1 MTKTFMVAALAAVAP
16 LALAAPVLAQTR
28 AVATQAIVVDTGR
41 IFNECTAC
49 RAAQAQLKSQA
60 DALQAR
66 QRTLAAPLQTE
77 AQALDAAGKA
87 LGGKPADA
95 ALQARA
101 TAFQQRQQAAQAEL
115 ARGEEGFNRN
125 RQFVAQ
131 QIGQRLN
138 PIIVATMKARGANVA
153 VDPQSVL
160 AYEPGLDVTADVL
173 AQLNT
178 QLPTVSVTAPPAAA
192 TAQPARPATQGR

>member
-1 MTKTFMVAALAAVAP
+1 MTRITLAASLAVIAP
-16 LALAAPVLAQTR
+16 LALAATPLLAQTR

-41 IFNECTAC
+41 IFAECTAC
-49 RAAQAQLKSQA
+49 KAAQTQLKAQA
-60 DALQAR
+60 DALQTR
-66 QRTLAAPLQTE
+66 QQALAGPLRTEGQALQT
-77 AQALDAAGKA
+77 AANA
-87 LGGKPADA
+87 LGGKEPDA
-95 ALQARA
+95 ALKARA
-101 TAFQQRQQAAQAEL
+101 NAFQQRQQAAQAEL

-173 AQLNT
+173 TQLNT
-178 QLPTVSVTAPPAAA
+178 QLPSVSVTAPAA
-192 TAQPARPATQGR
+192 AQPARPATQGR